1 MSCPWW
7 LSGKESACNAG
18 DSCSISELG
27 RSPGEGNGNPFQYSY
42 LENPRDRGAWWS
54 TVHGIAKIWTQLS
67 DHHFPPF
74 SSLPNNVMHWTRFTK
89 QYYMHYLPY
98 STTQI
103 SSNMKINS
111 SFTRPMNSRMR
122 NKMLSAWLSVTCRSL
137 QVSFV
142 ELTRPTT
149 CSLSFPATLWWK
161 LGWCFSLC
169 LLHEYI
175 GIHIQWLCECP
186 MASEG

>member
-1 MSCPWW
+1 MQETPVWS
-7 LSGKESACNAG
+7 LSWEDPLEKGMATHFSILAWRTPETEEPGGLQSMGLQRAG
-18 DSCSISELG
+18 HNWVTI
-27 RSPGEGNGNPFQYSY
+27 
-42 LENPRDRGAWWS
+42 
-54 TVHGIAKIWTQLS
+54 T
-67 DHHFPPF
+67 FPPF
-74 SSLPNNVMHWTRFTK
+74 FPPNNVMHWTHFTK
-89 QYYMHYLPY
+89 QYYMHYLPD

-111 SFTRPMNSRMR
+111 SFTRLMKSRMR
-122 NKMLSAWLSVTCRSL
+122 NKMLFAWLSVTCRSL
-137 QVSFV
+137 HVSFV

-186 MASEG
+186 MASER